1 MTLRV
6 ECRDLSVGWSGS
18 ALISNF
24 KLDEAFD
31 ADNDT
36 LPIIGRTGRGK
47 STLLYALS
55 GMAQPIGGQ
64 ISWQFPDEA
73 APTTWSGE
81 PRSFRT
87 ADRLRRRRFGF
98 LLQDARLI
106 DCFTVAENLRHTL
119 RLRGVTDNV
128 DGRIDKAVNGML
140 IEGDDA
146 DGFLGKFPTRLSG
159 GQRQRMALAAA
170 IAHDPEVLFADEPTA
185 SLDDESGLE
194 ILGAIRRWLDEGK
207 GKRAFVFVT
216 HRVETLYQGIGAR
229 KALELDLP
237 HGDDAR
243 VVARPRTVGPN
254 GLVAT
259 E

>member
-1 MTLRV
+1 MTFGV
-6 ECRDLSVGWSGS
+6 QCRGLSVGWSDN
-18 ALISNF
+18 ALISDF
-24 KLDEAFD
+24 PLDEKFD
-31 ADNDT
+31 AENDT

-55 GMAQPIGGQ
+55 GMAQPIGGE
-64 ISWQFPDEA
+64 ISWQFSDDG
-73 APTTWSGE
+73 APTTWSVGD
-81 PRSFRT
+81 SFRT

-128 DGRIDKAVNGML
+128 EGRIGKAVNDML

-146 DGFLGKFPTRLSG
+146 GDFLGKFPTRLSG

-170 IAHDPEVLFADEPTA
+170 IAHDPDVLFADEPTA
-185 SLDDESGLE
+185 SLDDDSGLE
-194 ILGAIRRWLDEGK
+194 ILATIRRWLDEGK

-216 HRVETLYQGIGAR
+216 HRVETLFAGLRAH
-229 KALELDLP
+229 KALELYLP
-237 HGDDAR
+237 EGADAR
-243 VVARPRTVGPN
+243 VVARQRTVGRD

-259 E
+259 D